1 MKEGKKGYVLG
12 EAVRDKRTGQTMYVD
27 AVWSLEV
34 KCVYYDPKTNQL
46 VKLEVPYEELE
57 KADDPLFKTRVRRDF
72 LDLNS

>member
-12 EAVRDKRTGQTMYVD
+12 EAVRDKRTGQTMYVN

-57 KADDPLFKTRVRRDF
+57 KADDPFFKTRVRRDF